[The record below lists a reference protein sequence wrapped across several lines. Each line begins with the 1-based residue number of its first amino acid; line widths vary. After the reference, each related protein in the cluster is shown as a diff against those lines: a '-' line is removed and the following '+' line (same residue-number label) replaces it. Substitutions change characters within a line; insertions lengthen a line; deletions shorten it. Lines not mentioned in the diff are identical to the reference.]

1 MSKAELQDRTKRLRF
16 EFESRRS
23 FAVDDAGRAIANQ
36 LVRADICW
44 RKLSRA
50 CRARSRAEFA
60 AKLGIVA
67 EEADETVYWLEL
79 FATEIS
85 SEKKLSSAKEAN
97 ELPPSSHRARSP
109 RSNIKHQ
116 TSNIIIMNIGFVGV
130 GRMGANMARRLK
142 DRGFHVTAVYD
153 TNRAAATELASE
165 LGCAAAQDLSEVT
178 AASDVIFTVVT
189 DDNAMRQIF
198 GGHGDNLLV
207 NARGKLFVNC
217 ATISPEVHVEIEKLA
232 NKAGA
237 QSLEACMA
245 SSITQAREGTLYLM
259 CGGNED
265 AFRKA
270 EPILKELAAQIRF
283 VGKAGEAAK
292 VKALVN
298 MVMNI
303 NTAGLAE
310 GLGLG
315 AALGLDLTML
325 REVFSQTGANSRVLE
340 TDGED
345 MQNREHSCFFSAA
358 HAAKDSGIALE
369 LARNLGLDL
378 PLARATKE
386 QYDRMIAEGL
396 GDLDKSGIAELTFK
410 DRHKHSGDRV

>member
-1 MSKAELQDRTKRLRF
+1 
-16 EFESRRS
+16 
-23 FAVDDAGRAIANQ
+23 
-36 LVRADICW
+36 
-44 RKLSRA
+44 LS
-50 CRARSRAEFA
+50 
-60 AKLGIVA
+60 
-67 EEADETVYWLEL
+67 
-79 FATEIS
+79 
-85 SEKKLSSAKEAN
+85 
-97 ELPPSSHRARSP
+97 
-109 RSNIKHQ
+109 Q
-116 TSNIIIMNIGFVGV
+116 
-130 GRMGANMARRLK
+130 
-142 DRGFHVTAVYD
+142 VTA
-153 TNRAAATELASE
+153 
-165 LGCAAAQDLSEVT
+165 Q
-178 AASDVIFTVVT
+178 SDVIFTVVT

-198 GGHGDNLLV
+198 AGPGDNLLV

-217 ATISPEVHVEIEKLA
+217 ATVSPEVHVEVEKLA

-245 SSITQAREGTLYLM
+245 SSITQAREGKLYLM

-265 AFRKA
+265 AFRRA

-325 REVFSQTGANSRVLE
+325 REVFAQTGANSRVLE

-369 LARNLGLDL
+369 LAHSLGLDL
-378 PLARATKE
+378 PLAHATKE
-386 QYDRMIAEGL
+386 QYDRMIAEDL
-396 GDLDKSGIAELTFK
+396 GELDKSGIAELTFK
-410 DRHKHSGDRV
+410 DRHKHSGDRKP